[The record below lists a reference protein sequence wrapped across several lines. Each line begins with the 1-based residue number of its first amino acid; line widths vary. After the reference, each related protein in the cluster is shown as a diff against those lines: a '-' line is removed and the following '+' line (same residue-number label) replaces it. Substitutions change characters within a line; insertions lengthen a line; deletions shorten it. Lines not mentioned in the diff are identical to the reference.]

1 LCSVIADVDLIV
13 RHDKSNKDRSQ
24 Q

>member
-1 LCSVIADVDLIV
+1 LIV